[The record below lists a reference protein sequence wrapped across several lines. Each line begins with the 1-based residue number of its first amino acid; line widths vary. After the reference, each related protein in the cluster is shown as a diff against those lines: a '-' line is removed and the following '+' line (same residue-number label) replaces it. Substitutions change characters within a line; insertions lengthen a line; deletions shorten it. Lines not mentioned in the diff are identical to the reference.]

1 MASGFDITTIMQA
14 LYDWATLQTGHPV
27 VWLYQN
33 GPKPA
38 KPFITLNITG
48 PQRTAARDDFRV
60 ESGGID
66 QVLEGQRKFN
76 ISVNAY
82 AEDDG
87 DHISIADDL
96 ATSLQLP
103 SVYELLY
110 TKKIGIGEIRNV
122 IDLSQL
128 LDTKYERRAQFDF
141 DIFVASNV
149 IATTEL
155 IEQAIVE
162 NKILEG

>member
-1 MASGFDITTIMQA
+1 MASGFDITTIKQA
-14 LYDWATLQTGHPV
+14 LYDWATPQAGLPV
-27 VWLYQN
+27 IWLYQK
-33 GPKPA
+33 GPKPT
-38 KPFITLNITG
+38 KPFITLNIIG
-48 PQRTAARDDFRV
+48 PQRVAGRDDFRV
-60 ESGGID
+60 ESGGTG

-76 ISVNAY
+76 VSVNVY
-82 AEDDG
+82 ADDG
-87 DHISIADDL
+87 DDPISVADDL

-103 SVYELLY
+103 TVYELLH
-110 TKKIGIGEIRNV
+110 TKNIGVGEIRNV

-155 IEQAIVE
+155 IEQTIVE